1 MSDLVQIAGAL
12 GVLSA
17 FILVQLGIARP
28 TSYVSLALNLAG
40 SATLAV
46 LALLDRQWGFLLL
59 EGSWAVVTAWSI
71 LGRLSGRTPEPAA
84 AYGK

>member
-1 MSDLVQIAGAL
+1 MSAYLQIAGAL

-17 FILVQLGIARP
+17 FILVQRGIVRP
-28 TSYVSLALNLAG
+28 TSYPSLMLNLAG

-59 EGSWAVVTAWSI
+59 EGTWAVVSASGLI
-71 LGRLSGRTPEPAA
+71 ARMAGRSPEPATS
-84 AYGK
+84 

>member
-1 MSDLVQIAGAL
+1 MSAYIQIAGAL

-17 FILVQLGIARP
+17 FILVQLGIVRP
-28 TSYVSLALNLAG
+28 TSYPSLILNLAG

-59 EGSWAVVTAWSI
+59 EGSWAVVSAWSLRGRL
-71 LGRLSGRTPEPAA
+71 LGRAPAPAA
-84 AYGK
+84 A